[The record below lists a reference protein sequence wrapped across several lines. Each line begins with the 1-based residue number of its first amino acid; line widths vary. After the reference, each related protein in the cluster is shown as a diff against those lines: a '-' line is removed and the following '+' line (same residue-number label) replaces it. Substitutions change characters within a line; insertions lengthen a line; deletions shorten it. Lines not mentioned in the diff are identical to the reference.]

1 MERRTFLAGLSSV
14 GCLALTKNAAAYL
27 APMSPLQERVR
38 AQLDLSVSDGLTVGA
53 VMMVVQRDNVLAL
66 EAAGYADLAAKRP
79 MRTDA
84 IFDIRSMSKPVTVFG
99 ALLLVDDGKL
109 ALEDPLA
116 KFLPQ
121 FSHLT
126 VNGQS
131 QPTNVPITIRQLM
144 NHSSGIAE
152 DRPPELEN
160 ITRAFDHTLAQD
172 VALVAQQPL
181 DFTPGSKWTYSS
193 SGIAVLGRVIEVIC
207 GQPFE
212 SFMEKR
218 VFEPL
223 AMRDSS
229 FFTNRSKVERIPTMY
244 NLEDGKLVR
253 DVMDV
258 TRPGQKY
265 PGPEFGLFS
274 TAEDLRHFGQMM
286 LNRGAWNGHTL
297 ISSKLVDEMHRPA
310 DIHTSVPKYQSGLGF
325 AIHTEKEAEMSYA
338 VTNESYGANGASG
351 GIIWID
357 PSLQLIRIYLTHYF
371 LGDFRDG
378 NPAMNAAFPG

>member
-84 IFDIRSMSKPVTVFG
+84 IFDIRSISKPVTVFG

-310 DIHTSVPKYQSGLGF
+310 DIHTSVPK
-325 AIHTEKEAEMSYA
+325 
-338 VTNESYGANGASG
+338 
-351 GIIWID
+351 
-357 PSLQLIRIYLTHYF
+357 
-371 LGDFRDG
+371 
-378 NPAMNAAFPG
+378 

>member
-1 MERRTFLAGLSSV
+1 LERRTFLAGLSSV

-38 AQLDLSVSDGLTVGA
+38 AQLDVSVSDGLTVGA

-325 AIHTEKEAEMSYA
+325 AIHTEKEAEMSYT

>member
-1 MERRTFLAGLSSV
+1 VERRTFLAGVASV
-14 GCLALTKNAAAYL
+14 GCLALTKDATAYAAS
-27 APMSPLQERVR
+27 MSALQQRVR
-38 AQLDLSVSDGLTVGA
+38 TQLDLGVSDGLTVGA
-53 VMMVVQRDNVLAL
+53 VMMVVQRDNLLAL
-66 EAAGYADLAAKRP
+66 EAAGYSDLATKKS
-79 MRTDA
+79 MMTDA
-84 IFDIRSMSKPVTVFG
+84 IFDVRSISKPITVFG

-121 FSHLT
+121 FSRLT

-160 ITRAFDHTLAQD
+160 ITRTFDHTLSED

-193 SGIAVLGRVIEVIC
+193 SGIAVLGRVIEVIS
-207 GQPFE
+207 GQSFE
-212 SFMEKR
+212 AFMEKR
-218 VFEPL
+218 IFEPL
-223 AMRDSS
+223 VMRDSS

-244 NLEDGKLVR
+244 NLEDGKLVK

-265 PGPEFGLFS
+265 PAPEFGLFS
-274 TAEDLRHFGQMM
+274 TAEDLRHFGQML
-286 LNRGAWNGHTL
+286 LNRGVWNGRTL
-297 ISSKLVDEMHRPA
+297 ISSKLVDEMHRPVGL
-310 DIHTSVPKYQSGLGF
+310 HTSVPKYQSGLGF

-338 VTNESYGANGASG
+338 VTNDSYGANGASG
-351 GIIWID
+351 CIIWID
-357 PSLQLIRIYLTHYF
+357 PTLQLIRIYLTHYF
-371 LGDFRDG
+371 LGDFRDA
-378 NPAMNAAFPG
+378 NPAMNAAFPS